1 MRLATDV
8 VPLPVV
14 VLRARFA
21 GRGLRAAVLVVVAD
35 VAAALRTVLAGLA
48 AAFGLA
54 AFGLAVVFAA
64 ALVFAE
70 AAVFALAAALAGAAA
85 LAVRLRAAD
94 FAGAAVAA
102 FCR

>member
-8 VPLPVV
+8 VPLPAV

-21 GRGLRAAVLVVVAD
+21 GLGLRAAVLVVVAD

-48 AAFGLA
+48 AAFVLA

-64 ALVFAE
+64 AVVFAE
-70 AAVFALAAALAGAAA
+70 GTVFAFAGVLAGAAVFAA
-85 LAVRLRAAD
+85 RLRGVD

>member
-8 VPLPVV
+8 VPLPAV

-21 GRGLRAAVLVVVAD
+21 GLGLRAAVLVVVAD

-64 ALVFAE
+64 AVVFAE
-70 AAVFALAAALAGAAA
+70 AAVFAFAAVLAGAAA
-85 LAVRLRAAD
+85 LAVRFRAAD

>member
-8 VPLPVV
+8 VPLPAV

-21 GRGLRAAVLVVVAD
+21 GLGLRAAVMVVVAD
-35 VAAALRTVLAGLA
+35 V

-64 ALVFAE
+64 ELVFAE
-70 AAVFALAAALAGAAA
+70 AAVFAFAAVLAGAAA
-85 LAVRLRAAD
+85 LAVRLRAVD

>member
-35 VAAALRTVLAGLA
+35 VAAA
-48 AAFGLA
+48 
-54 AFGLAVVFAA
+54 
-64 ALVFAE
+64 
-70 AAVFALAAALAGAAA
+70 
-85 LAVRLRAAD
+85 
-94 FAGAAVAA
+94 
-102 FCR
+102 

>member
-1 MRLATDV
+1 M

-21 GRGLRAAVLVVVAD
+21 GLGLRAAVLVVVAD

-64 ALVFAE
+64 AVVFAE
-70 AAVFALAAALAGAAA
+70 AAVFAFAAVLAGAAA